1 MNREPAVVV
10 RGKVTDEQTRCVHY
24 HSALDVIAIKFKCCN
39 EYYPCYECHEEE
51 AGHKSEVW
59 RRTDFNAKAI
69 LCGVCGNEMTIHD
82 YLTANNH
89 CPQCNAAFNP
99 SCNKHYHLY
108 FEI

>member
-1 MNREPAVVV
+1 MNRKLAIVVK
-10 RGKVTDEQTRCVHY
+10 GKVTDGQTRCVHY
-24 HSALDVIAIKFKCCN
+24 HSPLDVIAIKFKCCN

-59 RRTDFNAKAI
+59 RKTDFNTKAI
-69 LCGVCGNEMTIHD
+69 LCGVCGNEMTIHH

-99 SCNKHYHLY
+99 NCNKHHHLY